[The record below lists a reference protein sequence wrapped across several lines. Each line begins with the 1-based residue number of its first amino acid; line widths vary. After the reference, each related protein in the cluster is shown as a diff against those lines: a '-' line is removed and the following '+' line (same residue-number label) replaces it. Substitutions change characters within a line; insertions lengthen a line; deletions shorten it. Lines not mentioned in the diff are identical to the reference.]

1 MGARRFADDAAGTG
15 TGVTAAP
22 RAPRVEAPAPTPEPN
37 PAEAPAPPEK
47 SASPRLGPQVIRRAR
62 NWKPTMPGADRRTP
76 WFLWPLVGF
85 NAVFDACLLP
95 WGPLGRWLRGP
106 TGRAF
111 LGILGLLFLTA
122 AAAWAAAE
130 WIGWT
135 Q

>member
-1 MGARRFADDAAGTG
+1 
-15 TGVTAAP
+15 
-22 RAPRVEAPAPTPEPN
+22 
-37 PAEAPAPPEK
+37 
-47 SASPRLGPQVIRRAR
+47 
-62 NWKPTMPGADRRTP
+62 MPFADRRTP